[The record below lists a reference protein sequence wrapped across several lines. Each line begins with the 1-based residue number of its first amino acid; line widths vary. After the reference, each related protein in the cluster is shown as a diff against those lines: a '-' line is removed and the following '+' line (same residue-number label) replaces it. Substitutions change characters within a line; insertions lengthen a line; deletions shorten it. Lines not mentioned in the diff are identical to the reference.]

1 MASQLEAAQ
10 SLVDALKAQDRLTQT
25 DEALVAIVLG
35 LAAVLDHPGCPECGC
50 PAQTAALWKE
60 LRAAVMDLAARGASD
75 DPSDGDKEFRS
86 KVGVPPPLRSTVGN
100 PS

>member
-35 LAAVLDHPGCPECGC
+35 LAGVLDHPGCPECGC

-75 DPSDGDKEFRS
+75 DPDDATKRA
-86 KVGVPPPLRSTVGN
+86 KAGVSMPPPMRSTVGN